1 MALTELHNARFPSGE
16 KKITFTWLTCSIDLR
31 QENNYVCG
39 VVELEYFISNYR
51 MLSNHWR
58 YFKCRWQYQW
68 IIPQPWNYFLENH
81 SHIHSTVM
89 HSYPNASN
97 GQAMQKK
104 REGGKRLQF
113 NFVRY
118 IVQKKVSRG
127 DVKIFLTHLASHIDK
142 RPNSFTSTTDH
153 YGSVAIFV
161 FILTHS
167 ILHKNP
173 ELVNRRYP
181 MSRQKELSRMWF
193 EYVERCRFGKS
204 SSGLLGIR
212 KK

>member
-1 MALTELHNARFPSGE
+1 MSLTVL
-16 KKITFTWLTCSIDLR
+16 
-31 QENNYVCG
+31 
-39 VVELEYFISNYR
+39 
-51 MLSNHWR
+51 M
-58 YFKCRWQYQW
+58 
-68 IIPQPWNYFLENH
+68 NH
-81 SHIHSTVM
+81 SSTLKLLSWKPLAHTQHRYALLPKCVQRP
-89 HSYPNASN
+89 SDA
-97 GQAMQKK
+97 KK

-173 ELVNRRYP
+173 ELVNRRFP